1 MNSINLTDG
10 DLTHRQEIMQLLN
23 MAIAQDWKFAFMKQ
37 NRKLLTTHDVRLVS
51 VSSKE
56 ASFCVESEELGD
68 VLASGATSLMFR
80 GQSGGLSVMFKSPVV
95 EGDSAANKSSILH
108 NFVLPYKITCTQ
120 LRKTARVQLDEM
132 GDEVPATIFLT
143 NGAMYDGVCL
153 DISTSGAKFRVD
165 ENLKKELRN
174 PQVVDACKITLPGDL
189 VLQTG
194 IQLIDLAAEDEMNVS
209 FLRCQFSHIRS
220 KDEQAL
226 EAFIDEALQQQS

>member
-1 MNSINLTDG
+1 MNAINLTDG
-10 DLTHRQEIMQLLN
+10 DLTHRQEILQLLN
-23 MAIAQDWKFAFMKQ
+23 MAIAQEWKFAFIKQ

-51 VSSKE
+51 VASQD
-56 ASFCVESEELGD
+56 ASFCVESDELGE
-68 VLASGATSLMFR
+68 VLESGTTSLMFR

-95 EGDSAANKSSILH
+95 ESGSASNKSSILH

-132 GDEVPATIFLT
+132 GEVPATLYLT
-143 NGAMYDGVCL
+143 NGAMYDGICL

-174 PQVVDACKITLPGDL
+174 PQVVDACKITLPGDQ

-194 IQLIDLAAEDEMNVS
+194 IQLIDLAADDEMNVS

-226 EAFIDEALQQQS
+226 EAFIDEALQKQS